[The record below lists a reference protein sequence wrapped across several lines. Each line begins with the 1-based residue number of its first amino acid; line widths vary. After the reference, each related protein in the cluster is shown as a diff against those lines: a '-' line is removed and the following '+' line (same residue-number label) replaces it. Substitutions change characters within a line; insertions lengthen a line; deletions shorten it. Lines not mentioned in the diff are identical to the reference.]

1 MKGKVV
7 FIGGPTG
14 VGKSALAVKLAME
27 LGGEVVNA
35 DSLIFYRYFD
45 TGTAKPTLQERR
57 LVPHH
62 LIDMLDPHEEFDA
75 YRYAQEASR
84 IIRTIWERGSIPL
97 VVGGTGFYMKA
108 LYHGL
113 PPRVD
118 KDIQF
123 RRRLLEEEGKRP
135 GVLHERLARI
145 DPRRAAEIHP
155 KDKVR
160 LVRALEIYHVTGRL
174 PHEVWRERSSP
185 LKEGHFLKLALFLP
199 RNELYARINARVQR
213 MVEAGL
219 VEETQRVLSMG
230 FSPQVKPLQAIGYK
244 EALWYLRGLLS
255 REEMISK
262 IQRRTRNY
270 AKRQITW
277 FKKEGFIW
285 VPPHLEEVLNRI
297 RKWIEGDH
305 QR

>member
-14 VGKSALAVKLAME
+14 VGKSALAIRLALE
-27 LGGEVVNA
+27 LKGEVVNA
-35 DSLIFYRYFD
+35 DSLLFYRYLD
-45 TGTAKPTLQERR
+45 IGTAKPTLQERR
-57 LVPHH
+57 LVSHH
-62 LIDMLDPHEEFDA
+62 LIDILDPHEEFDA
-75 YRYAQEASR
+75 YRYAQRASR
-84 IIRTIWERGSIPL
+84 IIREIWKRDSIPL

-118 KDIQF
+118 KDLQF
-123 RRRLLEEEGKRP
+123 RRRLLEEEEERP
-135 GVLHERLARI
+135 GTLHEKLVRI
-145 DPRRAAEIHP
+145 DPQRASEIHP

-174 PHEVWRERSSP
+174 PQEVWRERASP
-185 LKEGHFLKLALFLP
+185 LKEGSFLRLALVLP
-199 RNELYARINARVQR
+199 RNELYARIDARARR
-213 MVEAGL
+213 MVEGGL
-219 VEETQRVLSMG
+219 IEETRRVLEMG
-230 FSPQVKPLQAIGYK
+230 FSPNVKPLQSIGYR
-244 EALWYLRGLLS
+244 EAVLYLQGLLS

-277 FKKEGFIW
+277 FKKEGFAW
-285 VPPHLEEVLNRI
+285 VAPRLEEVLSRI
-297 RKWIEGDH
+297 RKWIEGDS
-305 QR
+305 QE